1 MNKRIEFLLHFLRSS
16 CTAVLMCLAVSAS
29 IAQERSIVLAST
41 TSTEQSGL
49 FAHLLPGFTQA
60 SGIKVKVV
68 ALGTGQALDVA
79 RRGDADVLLV
89 HDAAA
94 EAKFIAEG
102 HGVARRAVMHND
114 FVLVGPQDDPAGIGG
129 ADLTQAM
136 KKLARGNSP
145 FISRGD
151 QSGTHSA
158 ELRAW
163 AAAGLTV
170 AVLRAS
176 GYKSCGCGM
185 GAALNMASSL
195 DAYTLSDRGTW
206 ISFKNKGRLAVLVQ
220 GDARLYN
227 PYSVIVVNPAKH
239 AHVKHQWAQTF
250 ADWLVSKDG
259 QARIASFR
267 INGEALFFPDAVK

>member
-1 MNKRIEFLLHFLRSS
+1 MNKLTKLLLHFLRSS

-29 IAQERSIVLAST
+29 TAQERSIVLAST

-49 FAHLLPGFTQA
+49 FAHLLPSFTQA
-60 SGIKVKVV
+60 SGIKVNVV

-79 RRGDADVLLV
+79 RRGDADVVLV

-94 EAKFIAEG
+94 EAKFMAEG

-114 FVLVGPQDDPAGIGG
+114 FVLIGPKDDPAGIGG

-163 AAAGLTV
+163 ATASLEPTDLGAA
-170 AVLRAS
+170 R
-176 GYKSCGCGM
+176 YKSCG
-185 GAALNMASSL
+185 
-195 DAYTLSDRGTW
+195 
-206 ISFKNKGRLAVLVQ
+206 
-220 GDARLYN
+220 
-227 PYSVIVVNPAKH
+227 
-239 AHVKHQWAQTF
+239 
-250 ADWLVSKDG
+250 
-259 QARIASFR
+259 
-267 INGEALFFPDAVK
+267 